1 MKTDSM
7 SNQLRWV
14 ILLLAAAVI
23 LPTVCLLWFMNQAV
37 KNERLA
43 TRQKLID
50 FYTLKAQFF
59 FVEAQ
64 DKGYTDLFS
73 EIQHKETAK
82 AHDLFS
88 DFAVDPLVN
97 TFQGMLIYDSTAE
110 LIYPLFE
117 SSNTET
123 IQPTSEPLP
132 NLHLENTKRIYQLC
146 YPENSEEI
154 SPSRAADIMR
164 YRVFLA
170 KRYQETQNPDLIYHL
185 RKMLIYRKRNS
196 SKENWFLHGPAETT
210 VWQLEKMIEI
220 AQRSGL
226 ASRLDVEIQSARN
239 RIKAYSNVIDI
250 SPLYSSAASLQ
261 NWPNQTIRRLS
272 PESEYYGLKFNL
284 ADKTILGVSK
294 KHNLLW
300 LLDAATQNMQDD
312 TIDVQISD
320 NYGTVIVGDETIIDK
335 PFLTLKAGKYLPDF
349 TVSLFFKDDT
359 VFEKAARQQTR
370 IYLWTGLLVTLLVLA
385 TGGISIRA
393 VSRQIQMN
401 RLKNDFIATV
411 THELKT
417 PLSSMRL
424 LVDTLLEGN
433 YRDEQTVPEYLGLIA
448 NENER
453 LSHLIDSFLT
463 FSRMERNKQVFEI
476 APVSPVEV
484 AKQAAEA
491 VRTKF
496 DNGNVTFEMDIQ
508 KALPMIHADKDGMIT
523 VLVNLL
529 DNAYKY
535 SNSDKQIQL
544 NVYQQNGIICF
555 AVKDNGIGISKRV
568 QKRIFNRFYQ
578 VDSRLS
584 RTAEGCGLGLSIVK
598 FVVDAHKG
606 TIDVESQP
614 GQGSTFRVKLPQ
626 C

>member
-1 MKTDSM
+1 
-7 SNQLRWV
+7 
-14 ILLLAAAVI
+14 
-23 LPTVCLLWFMNQAV
+23 
-37 KNERLA
+37 
-43 TRQKLID
+43 
-50 FYTLKAQFF
+50 
-59 FVEAQ
+59 
-64 DKGYTDLFS
+64 
-73 EIQHKETAK
+73 
-82 AHDLFS
+82 
-88 DFAVDPLVN
+88 
-97 TFQGMLIYDSTAE
+97 
-110 LIYPLFE
+110 
-117 SSNTET
+117 
-123 IQPTSEPLP
+123 
-132 NLHLENTKRIYQLC
+132 
-146 YPENSEEI
+146 
-154 SPSRAADIMR
+154 
-164 YRVFLA
+164 
-170 KRYQETQNPDLIYHL
+170 
-185 RKMLIYRKRNS
+185 
-196 SKENWFLHGPAETT
+196 
-210 VWQLEKMIEI
+210 
-220 AQRSGL
+220 
-226 ASRLDVEIQSARN
+226 
-239 RIKAYSNVIDI
+239 
-250 SPLYSSAASLQ
+250 
-261 NWPNQTIRRLS
+261 
-272 PESEYYGLKFNL
+272 
-284 ADKTILGVSK
+284 
-294 KHNLLW
+294 
-300 LLDAATQNMQDD
+300 
-312 TIDVQISD
+312 
-320 NYGTVIVGDETIIDK
+320 
-335 PFLTLKAGKYLPDF
+335 
-349 TVSLFFKDDT
+349 
-359 VFEKAARQQTR
+359 
-370 IYLWTGLLVTLLVLA
+370 
-385 TGGISIRA
+385 
-393 VSRQIQMN
+393 MN